1 MNIIET
7 KRMTRR
13 FGRLTAL
20 DEVNLAVPKGSIFAL
35 LGPNGAGKTT
45 LLETLLNLLEPTAGW
60 ARVLGCDSR
69 RLGPEQLAQIGY
81 VSENQQIEGRQ
92 KVGDL
97 LAFVRNLYASWDQ
110 ELEQKLIRAFE
121 VPLECRFNELS
132 RGMRVRALFIAALSF
147 RPRLLLLDEPFGGLD
162 PLMRDELMAKVLDLA
177 QDDERTIVLAS
188 HDVDEV
194 ERIADRVAFLE
205 SGKIKLSDSVESLC
219 ARHRKVVAR
228 LSPGYRG
235 TVATRESWLG
245 FKQEGEI
252 VSFVTMQANTEI
264 DAGWGRELG
273 ADASV
278 TTAPLSLKDIYL
290 AHARNT
296 RAERGDI

>member
-7 KRMTRR
+7 EKMSRR
-13 FGRLTAL
+13 FGRVAAL
-20 DEVNLAVPKGSIFAL
+20 AEVDLAVPQGSIFAL

-45 LLETLLNLLEPTAGW
+45 LLETLLNLLEPTAGS
-60 ARVLGCDSR
+60 AQVLGCDSR

-81 VSENQQIEGRQ
+81 VSENQQVNDRL

-97 LAFVRNLYASWDQ
+97 LRFVRSLHAGWDR

-121 VPLECRFNELS
+121 VPVECRFKELS

-162 PLMRDELMAKVLDLA
+162 PLMRDELMAKILDLV
-177 QDDERTIVLAS
+177 QEDGRTIVLAS

-205 SGKIKLSDSVESLC
+205 SGRIRLSGSVESLC
-219 ARHRKVVAR
+219 VRHRKVVAR
-228 LSPGYRG
+228 LSVA
-235 TVATRESWLG
+235 TAAAVATRESWLE
-245 FKQEGEI
+245 FKREGEI
-252 VSFVTMQANTEI
+252 VSFVATQVGP
-264 DAGWGRELG
+264 DLDGGWDRELG

-278 TTAPLSLKDIYL
+278 TTAPLSLKEIYL
-290 AHARNT
+290 AHARNV
-296 RAERGDI
+296 RAERGDL

>member
-7 KRMTRR
+7 ERMTRR

-45 LLETLLNLLEPTAGW
+45 LLETLLNLLEPTAGL

-69 RLGPEQLAQIGY
+69 RLGPDQLAQIGY
-81 VSENQQIEGRQ
+81 VSENQQIEGRL

-147 RPRLLLLDEPFGGLD
+147 RPRLLFLDEPFGGLD

-177 QDDERTIVLAS
+177 QEDERTIVLAS
-188 HDVDEV
+188 HDVDEA

-205 SGKIKLSDSVESLC
+205 AGKIKLSDSVESLC

-228 LSPGYRG
+228 LSPDYRG
-235 TVATRESWLG
+235 AVATRESWLG

-252 VSFVTMQANTEI
+252 VSFVAIQTKTEI
-264 DAGWGRELG
+264 DADWGLELG
-273 ADASV
+273 TDASV

-296 RAERGDI
+296 RAERGDL